1 MGMAFLVVVLLIIGS
16 IMEKSSVLKSARIL
30 IVVVV
35 GLALAALIAPI
46 VFPAKNV
53 QEYHTHIVFQKYDD
67 TIYVKR
73 ITMGIGGGHQETF
86 VTAGPKNDYEYD
98 SVADYY
104 YRDWWVLE
112 YSKNNDTLYLFVGKV
127 SPIPAEFESKIKIVQ
142 ISIIESDDR
151 SRHAES
157 LRRYRVN

>member
-1 MGMAFLVVVLLIIGS
+1 M
-16 IMEKSSVLKSARIL
+16 
-30 IVVVV
+30 
-35 GLALAALIAPI
+35 
-46 VFPAKNV
+46 
-53 QEYHTHIVFQKYDD
+53 
-67 TIYVKR
+67 
-73 ITMGIGGGHQETF
+73 
-86 VTAGPKNDYEYD
+86 TAGPKNDYEYD